1 MWRLRIA
8 EGEDSPYLWSTN
20 NYAGRQVWEFD
31 HDYVPSPE
39 ELAEIEEARENFTK
53 NRRQVP
59 GDSDLFWRFQIFVLY
74 AVGHLNSVITPQHR
88 EELLRYLYNHQRE
101 DGGWGLHV
109 ESTVSSMYGTVYYYV
124 VMRLLGLGPDDGQN
138 NALARARKWIL
149 DRGGLTYV
157 PSWGKIW
164 LATLGLVDWS
174 GVNPLTPE
182 LWIMPSS
189 LPIHPGNLWCYGRTV
204 YTSMAYLYGK
214 SQAWDACLAMEAL
227 LAANLTDE
235 IGPTLAKGFEF
246 LKKSQIR
253 DNPPGDWQNKYR
265 HVFSKGSWP
274 FSDQDHG
281 WQISDGT
288 AISLKCCLLLN
299 KLPTEIVGEKF
310 ETEWLYEAVNFILYM
325 QAKDGGMAVWEPA
338 QSASL
343 LKWFNSVEFM
353 EDIVA
358 DQTKKE
364 IDNFLVRAVKYLED
378 KQTADG
384 SWYGNWGICFVYA
397 TSFVLAG
404 LTAAGKTY
412 NNSLAIRRGVDFLL
426 KTQLEDGGWGESS
439 LSCVNM
445 IYTPLEGNRSNL
457 AQTALGV
464 SGLIHAGQAERDP
477 TPIHRGAKL
486 LINSQLENGDYPQ
499 QEITGT
505 FMKTGVL
512 HYGCGLLGHVVRD
525 CLEAKVGDGSEDYDQ
540 LFSPWLRA
548 DSSIRVTNPR
558 PRRDGFRV
566 EDDKRPNEAG
576 DVSLIPKVITSSS
589 IVDNRGGLGAQARNE
604 TSTGGSDTVLN
615 VGPKIRLRG
624 VSMDMAGEKGVR
636 FKEACSVSEKIDA
649 LLFGTKHLEPIHSVA
664 DPMSLAVK
672 VAGSLDTVPAKLRL
686 ISDREARGGVDS
698 AQLKVQGVPEKTRE
712 IDYDDEITQTLMK
725 MEVEVLPQ
733 FTAMRPEV
741 VVDKLTTS
749 SAVPK
754 TGGYSE
760 GNPVETY
767 WILR

>member
-1 MWRLRIA
+1 MRRAVHFFSAIQTHDGHWPA
-8 EGEDSPYLWSTN
+8 ENSGSSY
-20 NYAGRQVWEFD
+20 FM
-31 HDYVPSPE
+31 PSY
-39 ELAEIEEARENFTK
+39 
-53 NRRQVP
+53 
-59 GDSDLFWRFQIFVLY
+59 IFALY
-74 AVGHLNSVITPQHR
+74 DVGHLSSVISPQHH
-88 EELLRYLYNHQRE
+88 EELLRYIYNHQRE

-164 LATLGLVDWS
+164 LAILGLVDWS
-174 GVNPLTPE
+174 RVNPLTPE

-204 YTSMAYLYGK
+204 YTSTAYF
-214 SQAWDACLAMEAL
+214 QAWDDVCLAMEAL

-253 DNPPGDWQNKYR
+253 DNPPGDWQNKHR
-265 HVFSKGSWP
+265 HFSKGAWS
-274 FSDQDHG
+274 HG

-288 AISLKCCLLLN
+288 AVSLKCCLLLN

-325 QAKDGGMAVWEPA
+325 QAKDGGVAVWEPA

-358 DQTKKE
+358 DQTYVECTASAIEALVLFNKLYPRHRKKE
-364 IDNFLVRAVKYLED
+364 IDNFLVRAVKFLED

-397 TSFVLAG
+397 TSFVLSG

-412 NNSLAIRRGVDFLL
+412 NNSLAIRRGVDFFL

-439 LSCVNM
+439 LSCINM

-477 TPIHRGAKL
+477 TPVHRGAKL

-499 QEITGT
+499 QEITGVS
-505 FMKTGVL
+505 MKTGVL
-512 HYGCGLLGHVVRD
+512 HYALYRNIFPLAALAQYCR
-525 CLEAKVGDGSEDYDQ
+525 KV
-540 LFSPWLRA
+540 P
-548 DSSIRVTNPR
+548 
-558 PRRDGFRV
+558 
-566 EDDKRPNEAG
+566 
-576 DVSLIPKVITSSS
+576 
-589 IVDNRGGLGAQARNE
+589 
-604 TSTGGSDTVLN
+604 
-615 VGPKIRLRG
+615 
-624 VSMDMAGEKGVR
+624 
-636 FKEACSVSEKIDA
+636 
-649 LLFGTKHLEPIHSVA
+649 
-664 DPMSLAVK
+664 
-672 VAGSLDTVPAKLRL
+672 
-686 ISDREARGGVDS
+686 
-698 AQLKVQGVPEKTRE
+698 
-712 IDYDDEITQTLMK
+712 
-725 MEVEVLPQ
+725 LPQ
-733 FTAMRPEV
+733 
-741 VVDKLTTS
+741 KSL
-749 SAVPK
+749 
-754 TGGYSE
+754 
-760 GNPVETY
+760 
-767 WILR
+767 

>member
-53 NRRQVP
+53 NRRQVQ
-59 GDSDLFWRFQIFVLY
+59 GDSDLFWRFQTLREKKWKQTIPAVKVKDGEEITYETALTSMRRAVHFFSAIQTHDGHWPAENSGSCYFMPPYIFVLY
-74 AVGHLNSVITPQHR
+74 AVGHLNSVISPQHR

-214 SQAWDACLAMEAL
+214 RFCVPITPLIEELRNELLTQPYNEINWWGIRHLCAKEDLFNPHSFLLDLFLDGLYLSTEPFLSRWPLNKLIREKVLKKVIDFVHYEDEASRYITAGCLVKPPAMLACWIEDPNGDAFKKHLARIRDYFWLGEDGMKVQTFGSQAWDACLAMEAL

-310 ETEWLYEAVNFILYM
+310 EIEWLYEAVNFILYM

-358 DQTKKE
+358 DQTYVECTASAIEALVLFNKLYPHHRKKE
-364 IDNFLVRAVKYLED
+364 IDNFLVGAVKYLED

-512 HYGCGLLGHVVRD
+512 HYGLYRNIFPLAALAQYCR
-525 CLEAKVGDGSEDYDQ
+525 KV
-540 LFSPWLRA
+540 P
-548 DSSIRVTNPR
+548 
-558 PRRDGFRV
+558 
-566 EDDKRPNEAG
+566 
-576 DVSLIPKVITSSS
+576 
-589 IVDNRGGLGAQARNE
+589 
-604 TSTGGSDTVLN
+604 
-615 VGPKIRLRG
+615 
-624 VSMDMAGEKGVR
+624 
-636 FKEACSVSEKIDA
+636 
-649 LLFGTKHLEPIHSVA
+649 
-664 DPMSLAVK
+664 
-672 VAGSLDTVPAKLRL
+672 
-686 ISDREARGGVDS
+686 
-698 AQLKVQGVPEKTRE
+698 
-712 IDYDDEITQTLMK
+712 
-725 MEVEVLPQ
+725 LPQ
-733 FTAMRPEV
+733 
-741 VVDKLTTS
+741 KSL
-749 SAVPK
+749 
-754 TGGYSE
+754 
-760 GNPVETY
+760 
-767 WILR
+767 